1 MSRITVVF
9 ERAWLDKRRS
19 EGVRIVRLLEKWLA
33 PERRSRRR
41 KAPTRNR
48 PDGWRKP
55 ASICRNLFGLGAPA
69 VAAAF
74 AACLACSAS
83 QAQASAA
90 VGNMPATNSV
100 AGAVRKEGLSL
111 RAENE
116 ALKAENEALR
126 RENQM
131 LRRELISK
139 NGALP
144 DSLMPEKGVAR
155 DDGLEPVDKETGYW
169 ISAKTKVRHN
179 KRCRNYRRVKGHPCG
194 PNDGRPCKSCG
205 G

>member
-1 MSRITVVF
+1 MNSV
-9 ERAWLDKRRS
+9 K
-19 EGVRIVRLLEKWLA
+19 
-33 PERRSRRR
+33 
-41 KAPTRNR
+41 
-48 PDGWRKP
+48 PDGWCKP
-55 ASICRNLFGLGAPA
+55 ASICRNLFGSRALT
-69 VAAAF
+69 VAAVF
-74 AACLACSAS
+74 AICLACSAS
-83 QAQASAA
+83 QAQGPGA
-90 VGNMPATNSV
+90 VGNVPATNSV
-100 AGAVRKEGLSL
+100 AETVRKEGSAL

-155 DDGLEPVDKETGYW
+155 DEGLEPVDKETGFW